1 MFVAVDEDGE
11 EFIYSAR
18 PLRGYKFWVHDG
30 THVKV
35 SKGTIQRLLN
45 YPLTWD
51 DDCQEIVE
59 YKDGILKEDKMIK
72 QNIKMRVT
80 PEQSKRVQEIC
91 FANGIGWRSG
101 NEVVLSIDKPFLFID
116 EYISFMCEEEEEEDF
131 LKDEN
136 EEVSAE
142 LFIRTN
148 GTCEDEST
156 LNDDDIARILKASED
171 QPREYLKQKIVNLHD
186 QLNKYRKNIQNQKE
200 ELTRLLSQKEE
211 LQSQLNMANKAVGM
225 SIDTDIKLIRLLEEK
240 DEIIKYL
247 ENKLAKKTNE
257 AYEKKVMSFEELYI
271 KQADEYYKKVEDK
284 VMGFVKKN
292 LKREL
297 NN

>member
-11 EFIYSAR
+11 EWIYEEKPVRHSW
-18 PLRGYKFWVHDG
+18 FWDCEDEVISIE
-30 THVKV
+30 VP
-35 SKGTIQRLLN
+35 KGTIQRLLN

-51 DDCQEIVE
+51 DDCQEIIE
-59 YKDGILKEDKMIK
+59 YKDKDLKEDKMIK
-72 QNIKMRVT
+72 QKIKIRVT
-80 PEQSKRVQEIC
+80 PEQSKKVQEIC
-91 FANGIGWRSG
+91 FANGIFWGGSSEMIHTESIFLYIDG
-101 NEVVLSIDKPFLFID
+101 NLMHDSSNNERYFK
-116 EYISFMCEEEEEEDF
+116 EEESEEIDA
-131 LKDEN
+131 D
-136 EEVSAE
+136 
-142 LFIRTN
+142 LFTRTN
-148 GTCEDEST
+148 GTCEENTT
-156 LNDDDIARILKASED
+156 LNDDDITRILKASED
-171 QPREYLKQKIVNLHD
+171 QPIEYLMQKIVNLHD

-284 VMGFVKKN
+284 VMGFVIKDLESKLYN
-292 LKREL
+292 
-297 NN
+297 